1 MEAALLARLEQLR
14 EQFRACAVRMEELDA
29 AQRELREEM
38 LRIAGAAQVLEE
50 LLAEADGK
58 TADETAVAAS
68 TMPARDASP

>member
-14 EQFRACAVRMEELDA
+14 EQFRACAVRMEELDS

-50 LLAEADGK
+50 LLAEADG
-58 TADETAVAAS
+58 AQVAPGATTS
-68 TMPARDASP
+68 KATPP